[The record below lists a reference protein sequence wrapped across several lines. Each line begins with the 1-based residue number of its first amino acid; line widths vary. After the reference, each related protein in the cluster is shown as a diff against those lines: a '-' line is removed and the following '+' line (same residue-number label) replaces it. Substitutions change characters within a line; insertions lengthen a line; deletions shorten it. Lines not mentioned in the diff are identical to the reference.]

1 MTANFFHID
10 DLSQGLPRELAEGV
24 TTRIFPGDQ
33 AMLSVVRLEANA
45 KGSLHSHPE
54 EQWGYLIEGSATRI
68 QDGEHIPVEKGS
80 FWRTPSDVEHSVI
93 AGPEGVLFWMYL
105 HRRVKSIKQLAAVL
119 AQTVIKPIW

>member
-10 DLSQGLPRELAEGV
+10 DLSQGLPRELADGV

-68 QDGEHIPVEKGS
+68 QDGEHILVEKGS
-80 FWRTPSDVEHSVI
+80 LWRTPSDVEHSVI
-93 AGPEGVLFWMYL
+93 AGPEGC
-105 HRRVKSIKQLAAVL
+105 
-119 AQTVIKPIW
+119 VILDVFAPPRDEYKTAGRGFGANTD